1 MNATDWGVVEVVPG
15 TRQHLKL
22 EGKVWA
28 LTATPLANGNFAVL
42 VEEESNTAARNSPAG
57 APLGMLGRHTQ
68 NMILPGNVEVLT
80 EVEQKP
86 VRLTLKLKAS

>member
-1 MNATDWGVVEVVPG
+1 MNVTDWGVVEVVPG
-15 TRQHLKL
+15 TRKHLKL
-22 EGKVWA
+22 DGKEWA

-42 VEEESNTAARNSPAG
+42 VEEESNAAARNSPAG

-80 EVEQKP
+80 DVDQKP
-86 VRLTLKLKAS
+86 VRLTLKLKTS